1 MKKQGQFHFGNTQWA
16 LLLGWITS
24 LLLVVLAVGLV
35 LFSTLGTGSYMESA
49 VRKSN
54 FGQTACGVMEQDFI
68 SFGAGAGFSAET
80 MTAALSPE
88 QVEQDMV
95 DSIHRIYEGNLAAHE
110 QNAIAETTY
119 AAMEQEAAAKGVTLE
134 GGTKDAVEI
143 VAEAVRQEYVNYTTL
158 PLRVQLGTL
167 IKKVQ
172 KLVWIVAAGCALLA
186 AASVL
191 VLLRVTR
198 RDPRMA
204 CRSLV
209 FALAGAALVCL
220 VIGLAVNPMMNLQ
233 RLSLEPASLKNL
245 VVCYVEGIFGRFT
258 VFAAIYFAVSLILGL
273 LLRPRKH
280 KKESAE
286 Y

>member
-1 MKKQGQFHFGNTQWA
+1 MKKQGKFHFGNTQWA

-134 GGTKDAVEI
+134 GDTKDAVEI

-220 VIGLAVNPMMNLQ
+220 VIGLAVNPMMYLQ
-233 RLSLEPASLKNL
+233 RLSLEPASL
-245 VVCYVEGIFGRFT
+245 
-258 VFAAIYFAVSLILGL
+258 
-273 LLRPRKH
+273 
-280 KKESAE
+280 
-286 Y
+286 

>member
-1 MKKQGQFHFGNTQWA
+1 MKKQGKFHFGNTQWA
-16 LLLGWITS
+16 LLLGWIAS

-49 VRKSN
+49 VRKSD
-54 FGQTACGVMEQDFI
+54 FGRTACDVMEQDFI

-134 GGTKDAVEI
+134 GDTRDTVEI
-143 VAEAVRQEYVNYTTL
+143 VAEAVRQEYVNYTSL

-204 CRSLV
+204 SRSLV
-209 FALAGAALVCL
+209 FALAGAALVYL
-220 VIGLAVNPMMNLQ
+220 VIGLAVNPMMDLQ
-233 RLSLEPASLKNL
+233 RLSLEPVSLKNL
-245 VVCYVEGIFGRFT
+245 VVCYVEGIFSRFT
-258 VFAAIYFAVSLILGL
+258 VFAAIYFAISLVLGL

-286 Y
+286 

>member
-1 MKKQGQFHFGNTQWA
+1 M
-16 LLLGWITS
+16 LLGWITS

-110 QNAIAETTY
+110 QNAIAETSY

-220 VIGLAVNPMMNLQ
+220 VIGLAVNPMMDLQ